1 MRGHHTI
8 IIAEVGINHNGDLE
22 LAKQLISA
30 AKDAGADAVKFQKRT
45 ISRVYTKEELDKP
58 RESPWGTTNRH
69 QKMGLEF
76 GKEQYDEI
84 DRYCKEINMDWGFSC
99 WDLEA
104 LEFAKQYKC
113 SFNKVASALLTHTDL
128 LREIAR
134 EGKPTFIS
142 TGMSTIEEITD
153 AVEMFKSFDCPYILL
168 HCNSQYPCPEDSANL
183 RCITTLKET
192 FKCPIGYSTHCVGII
207 TPVVAVALGAKV
219 IEAHITLDRAMYGSD
234 QAASLEVGGFKK
246 MVEYIRVIESAMGD
260 GVKTVTEAEETCKK
274 KLRRT
279 KDY

>member
-1 MRGHHTI
+1 
-8 IIAEVGINHNGDLE
+8 
-22 LAKQLISA
+22 
-30 AKDAGADAVKFQKRT
+30 
-45 ISRVYTKEELDKP
+45 
-58 RESPWGTTNRH
+58 
-69 QKMGLEF
+69 
-76 GKEQYDEI
+76 
-84 DRYCKEINMDWGFSC
+84 
-99 WDLEA
+99 
-104 LEFAKQYKC
+104 
-113 SFNKVASALLTHTDL
+113 
-128 LREIAR
+128 
-134 EGKPTFIS
+134 
-142 TGMSTIEEITD
+142 
-153 AVEMFKSFDCPYILL
+153 
-168 HCNSQYPCPEDSANL
+168 L